1 MAGPRGS
8 CGCFRVTE
16 GPTGS
21 RRALLGSLTLFL
33 SCAEPIQSRCAVL
46 RYTKLTDAQIL
57 ARLLCVIEQE
67 KVPHTDD
74 GLEAILF
81 TAQGDMRQVRAP
93 PLGRRPPGLAAPP
106 VWGERGAT
114 AAWDECSQTGER

>member
-1 MAGPRGS
+1 MAGPCGS

-21 RRALLGSLTLFL
+21 RRALLGSLTPFL
-33 SCAEPIQSRCAVL
+33 SRAEPIQSRCAVL

-67 KVPHTDD
+67 KVQHTDD

-93 PLGRRPPGLAAPP
+93 PLGRRPPGLAAPL

-114 AAWDECSQTGER
+114 AAWG